1 MSIWSDIHKRSNGVA
16 VRKED
21 TAMEED
27 NKWEFYDD
35 NKWNCCDHTYYTKN
49 EIDNLIKENRDLN
62 KKLDDFK
69 NKLKQLYL

>member
-27 NKWEFYDD
+27 NKWEFYVN
-35 NKWNCCDHTYYTKN
+35 NKWNSCNHTYIKN
-49 EIDNLIKENRDLN
+49 EIDNLIKENNELN
-62 KKLDDFK
+62 KQLEKFK
-69 NKLKQLYL
+69 NKLKQLYR